1 MSLSVCW
8 LLYTRPHVA
17 FILFLRN
24 MSYATAGDSFDD
36 LTMASVRTLQNA
48 SFSKT
53 PLLLPCPGDTG
64 QGMFSNGEQL
74 SDCKR
79 GIILFN
85 GEHFNI

>member
-1 MSLSVCW
+1 
-8 LLYTRPHVA
+8 
-17 FILFLRN
+17 
-24 MSYATAGDSFDD
+24 MSYATAGDSFDN

-64 QGMFSNGEQL
+64 QGMFFNGEQL

-79 GIILFN
+79 ETRYFTQAPATVETLTRADLPTSGTCK
-85 GEHFNI
+85 